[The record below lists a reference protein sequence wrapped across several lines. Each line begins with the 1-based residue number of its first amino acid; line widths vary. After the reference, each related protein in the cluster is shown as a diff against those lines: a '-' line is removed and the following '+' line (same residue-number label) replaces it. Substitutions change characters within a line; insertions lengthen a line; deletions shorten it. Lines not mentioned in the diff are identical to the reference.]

1 MPETQAA
8 ATLPAVG
15 SAGSSAGPAL
25 LHLRSA
31 GVSLLVQIFPSSMP
45 AVLHWGADLGELGDA
60 ASVAALLPA
69 GEAGSGPG
77 LMRLTGTHDRQTTA
91 PRFADVQVRV
101 VGQAELPPGGSG
113 GVPPGLN
120 TAPVGSGGVPPG
132 PGTAPGL
139 TEIGPDTV
147 IVQAEDPVA
156 GLSLDLAVQL
166 TRVGVVR
173 CRAGVTN
180 LDAERYRLDGLD
192 LFLPVGDSATHI
204 LELDE
209 PAVRPLP
216 LRSGGLAV
224 TEVSGRA
231 AHLVL
236 GEFSAGFRRGEVWQA
251 HVAFSGARAHLAEV
265 APYGRTYLGGGE
277 RLQPGEVALNR
288 GEAYHSPWV
297 HWTWGDGLDAAAARQ
312 HAEVR
317 QTEVRQ
323 TEVRQTEAAAAT
335 VIFDATGA
343 AFAEHNR
350 ASMIQLAEY
359 AAAVGVETFLL
370 DLKWCLQTGLDPFA
384 DQYAH
389 GDADPPRDLSGLL
402 ARIRQFDLQVGLAVD
417 LERLGVE
424 SAIARDHPEWLLE
437 TERDGVIE
445 QVLDLSVRPAMVYV
459 WERLTKLL
467 DRHPVFLLS
476 WSPVTGAYRSGL
488 PGKRHASTLAAYRL
502 LDAVRERYPEV
513 TVISSAMDL
522 AMARRAVT
530 TDRATDSTSRHR
542 QFGSLAQLLPPDRI
556 WQPAYDEVEDGTSP
570 GYRAIA
576 PFFGQLGIGMD
587 LRKQAPASLRAIH
600 RWLELYKGFRPLLHS
615 GRTVRSDQNDSG
627 FAAHGVVNP
636 DLGEALFAFVWLE
649 RSAGRRVR
657 LDGLDP
663 AATYRLEV
671 SGPRPMDPQGVVPAW
686 SSEDEGPLLTGRA
699 LASAGV
705 MLPVARRG
713 SAMLLHLSSAD

>member
-1 MPETQAA
+1 M
-8 ATLPAVG
+8 
-15 SAGSSAGPAL
+15 
-25 LHLRSA
+25 
-31 GVSLLVQIFPSSMP
+31 
-45 AVLHWGADLGELGDA
+45 
-60 ASVAALLPA
+60 
-69 GEAGSGPG
+69 
-77 LMRLTGTHDRQTTA
+77 
-91 PRFADVQVRV
+91 
-101 VGQAELPPGGSG
+101 
-113 GVPPGLN
+113 
-120 TAPVGSGGVPPG
+120 
-132 PGTAPGL
+132 
-139 TEIGPDTV
+139 
-147 IVQAEDPVA
+147 QAEDPVA

-166 TRVGVVR
+166 TPFGVVR

-192 LFLPVGDSATHI
+192 LFLPVGDSATHM

-209 PAVRPLP
+209 HPVRPLP
-216 LRSGGLAV
+216 LRSGGLTV
-224 TEVSGRA
+224 TEASGRP

-236 GEFSAGFRRGEVWQA
+236 GEFSAGFHRGEVWQA
-251 HVAFSGARAHLAEV
+251 HVAFSGAVAHLAEV

-277 RLQPGEVALNR
+277 RLQPGEVALNS

-317 QTEVRQ
+317 QTE
-323 TEVRQTEAAAAT
+323 AAAAT
-335 VIFDATGA
+335 VIFDATGV

-359 AAAVGVETFLL
+359 AAAVGAETFLL
-370 DLKWCLQTGLDPFA
+370 DLKWCVHTGLDPFA
-384 DQYAH
+384 DQDAH

-402 ARIRQFDLQVGLAVD
+402 ARIRQFDLQVGLAVE

-437 TERDGVIE
+437 TERNGVIE

-467 DRHPVFLLS
+467 DRHPVSLLS
-476 WSPVTGAYRSGL
+476 WSLVTGAYRSGL
-488 PGKRHASTLAAYRL
+488 PQKRHASTLAAYRL

-513 TVISSAMDL
+513 TVMSSAMDL
-522 AMARRAVT
+522 AIARRAVT

-542 QFGSLAQLLPPDRI
+542 QFGSLAQLMPPDRI
-556 WQPAYDEVEDGTSP
+556 WQPAYDEVEDGATP

-587 LRKQAPASLRAIH
+587 LRKQTPASLRAIH
-600 RWLELYKGFRPLLHS
+600 RWLALYKGFRPLLQS
-615 GRTVRSDQNDSG
+615 GRTVRLDQIDSG

-636 DLGEALFAFVWLE
+636 DGGEALFAFVWLE

-671 SGPRPMDPQGVVPAW
+671 SGPRPMDPQAVIPPW
-686 SSEDEGPLLTGRA
+686 STADQLPVLTGRA
-699 LASAGV
+699 LGTAGV
-705 MLPVARRG
+705 MLPAARRG
-713 SAMLLHLSSAD
+713 SALLLHLLSADSD

>member
-1 MPETQAA
+1 M
-8 ATLPAVG
+8 
-15 SAGSSAGPAL
+15 
-25 LHLRSA
+25 
-31 GVSLLVQIFPSSMP
+31 
-45 AVLHWGADLGELGDA
+45 
-60 ASVAALLPA
+60 
-69 GEAGSGPG
+69 
-77 LMRLTGTHDRQTTA
+77 
-91 PRFADVQVRV
+91 
-101 VGQAELPPGGSG
+101 
-113 GVPPGLN
+113 
-120 TAPVGSGGVPPG
+120 
-132 PGTAPGL
+132 
-139 TEIGPDTV
+139 
-147 IVQAEDPVA
+147 A

-166 TRVGVVR
+166 TPFGVVR

-192 LFLPVGDSATHI
+192 LFLPVGDSATHM

-209 PAVRPLP
+209 HPVRPLP
-216 LRSGGLAV
+216 LRSGGLTV
-224 TEVSGRA
+224 TEASGRP

-236 GEFSAGFRRGEVWQA
+236 GEFSAGFHRGEVWQA
-251 HVAFSGARAHLAEV
+251 HVAFSGAVAHLAEV

-277 RLQPGEVALNR
+277 RLQPGEVALNS

-317 QTEVRQ
+317 RDRGCRRNGDLRRDWCGVRRAQ
-323 TEVRQTEAAAAT
+323 PGLDDPARRVRRRGRRGDVPARSR
-335 VIFDATGA
+335 VGA
-343 AFAEHNR
+343 CTA
-350 ASMIQLAEY
+350 
-359 AAAVGVETFLL
+359 
-370 DLKWCLQTGLDPFA
+370 GLDPFA
-384 DQYAH
+384 DQDAH

-402 ARIRQFDLQVGLAVD
+402 ARIRQFDLQVGLAVE

-437 TERDGVIE
+437 TERNGVIE

-467 DRHPVFLLS
+467 DRHPVSLLS
-476 WSPVTGAYRSGL
+476 WSLVTGAYRSGL
-488 PGKRHASTLAAYRL
+488 PQKRHASTLAAYRL

-513 TVISSAMDL
+513 TVMSSAMDL
-522 AMARRAVT
+522 AIARRAVT

-542 QFGSLAQLLPPDRI
+542 QFGSLAQLMPPDRI
-556 WQPAYDEVEDGTSP
+556 WQPAYDEVEDGATP

-587 LRKQAPASLRAIH
+587 LRKQTPASLRAIH
-600 RWLELYKGFRPLLHS
+600 RWLALYKGFRPLLQS
-615 GRTVRSDQNDSG
+615 GRTVRLDQIDSG

-636 DLGEALFAFVWLE
+636 DGGEALFAFVWLE

-671 SGPRPMDPQGVVPAW
+671 SGPRPMDPQAVIPPW
-686 SSEDEGPLLTGRA
+686 STADQLPVLTGRA
-699 LASAGV
+699 LGTAGV
-705 MLPVARRG
+705 MLPAARRG
-713 SAMLLHLSSAD
+713 SALLLHLLSADSD